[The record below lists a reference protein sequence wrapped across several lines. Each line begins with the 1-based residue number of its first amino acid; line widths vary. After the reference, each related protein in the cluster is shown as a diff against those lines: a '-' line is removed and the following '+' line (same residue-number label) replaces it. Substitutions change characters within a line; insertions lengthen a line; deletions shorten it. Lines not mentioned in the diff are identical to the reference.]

1 MIADRDDAVEG
12 GQTTGDAF
20 EWTEI
25 RYHTSV
31 ALERA
36 KQLHDGGFALILSNF
51 D

>member
-25 RYHTSV
+25 RYPHQRGAGAGEAV
-31 ALERA
+31 ARWRICADLV
-36 KQLHDGGFALILSNF
+36 KF
-51 D
+51 